1 MTYQRAARAAT
12 EDGTMATTK
21 ATEKAEC
28 YGCGAKTAHPKRL
41 RTDVGTTV
49 QFCGECYRYEIERWG
64 R

>member
-1 MTYQRAARAAT
+1 MT
-12 EDGTMATTK
+12 TTK